1 MRLRQSKKVGFKMK
15 SSLPRSSYTSQLWR
29 SRWRARIAFVVI
41 VAFLVLQLGW
51 WLVFQKN
58 YIEQAM
64 LQTTVTWTR
73 EAQALQMLLDRT
85 PAEERAKLRES
96 LQLEYPHL
104 DLNAS
109 LVQVN
114 LENADAYRHKQ
125 MAYLRMFA
133 FEGPFFVLVILG
145 GLAVIAFSLR
155 SERELKRRQENFL
168 MAATH
173 EFRTP
178 ITTLRLL
185 IETSMYRELNREK
198 QLEYLSRME
207 LELRRLQ
214 DSSERVLATARLE
227 QGIHPKEIGMS
238 DLNVVVS
245 TQIQA
250 LQTAL
255 EARGA
260 SIKLELANTVLP
272 VAIDASAFG
281 IVLSNLLDNAV
292 KYSQDDEKPIAIK
305 LGTIQN
311 QAFVSIQDQ
320 GVGIDPKEVPN
331 IFDQFYRVGSELTRA
346 SRGLGLGLYLVKSIT
361 ELMDGRVSCEP
372 LAQGTRFTVRFPMQ
386 AKPAPAKILR
396 RSL

>member
-1 MRLRQSKKVGFKMK
+1 MK
-15 SSLPRSSYTSQLWR
+15 PALPASSHTSQLLR
-29 SRWRARIAFVVI
+29 SRWRVRIAFAVI
-41 VAFLVLQLGW
+41 VVFLVIQLGW
-51 WLVFQKN
+51 WLAFQKN
-58 YIEQAM
+58 YIETAM

-73 EAQALQMLLDRT
+73 EAQTLQMLLEAT
-85 PAEERAKLRES
+85 PVQERPKLRQS

-104 DLNAS
+104 NLNAT

-125 MAYLRMFA
+125 MGYLRMFA

-145 GLAVIAFSLR
+145 GLWVIALSLR

-185 IETSMYRELNREK
+185 IETSQYRELSREK

-214 DSSERVLATARLE
+214 DSSERVLSTARLE
-227 QGIHPKEIGMS
+227 QGIQAQDVRVE

-245 TQIQA
+245 TQLQA
-250 LQTAL
+250 LRTAL

-260 SIKLELANTVLP
+260 EITLELANRALP
-272 VAIDASAFG
+272 VSIDASAFG

-292 KYSQDDEKPIAIK
+292 KYSPNAAKPIVVK
-305 LGTIQN
+305 LGSN
-311 QAFVSIQDQ
+311 KNLAFVSVQDQ
-320 GVGIDPKEVPN
+320 GVGIDPNEVPHV
-331 IFDQFYRVGSELTRA
+331 FDQFYRVGNELTRV
-346 SRGLGLGLYLVKSIT
+346 SQGLGLGLYLVKAIS
-361 ELMDGRVSCEP
+361 ELMNGKVRLEA
-372 LAQGTRFTVRFPMQ
+372 LEQGTRFTVSFPIQIEKAALKM
-386 AKPAPAKILR
+386 LR

>member
-1 MRLRQSKKVGFKMK
+1 MK
-15 SSLPRSSYTSQLWR
+15 SRLPRSSYTSQLWR

-41 VAFLVLQLGW
+41 VTFLVLQLGW

-58 YIEQAM
+58 YIEQSM
-64 LQTTVTWTR
+64 LQTTVTWAR
-73 EAQALQMLLDRT
+73 EAQAVQALLDKT
-85 PAEERAKLRES
+85 PVEERAKLRES

-125 MAYLRMFA
+125 MGYLRMFA

-145 GLAVIAFSLR
+145 GLWIIALSLR
-155 SERELKRRQENFL
+155 SDRELKRRQENFL

-185 IETSMYRELNREK
+185 IETSIYRELNREK

-214 DSSERVLATARLE
+214 DCSERVLATARLE
-227 QGIHPKEIGMS
+227 QGIHPTEIGS
-238 DLNVVVS
+238 TDLNMTVS
-245 TQIQA
+245 SQ
-250 LQTAL
+250 LQSLRPAL

-260 SIKLELANTVLP
+260 IVKFELVNMTLPISIDE
-272 VAIDASAFG
+272 SAFG

-292 KYSQDDEKPIAIK
+292 KYSPNDVKPITIK
-305 LGTIQN
+305 LGSNRN
-311 QAFVSIQDQ
+311 QAFVFVEDQ
-320 GVGIDPKEVPN
+320 GVGIDPGEVPH
-331 IFDQFYRVGSELTRA
+331 IFDQFYRVGSELTRVA
-346 SRGLGLGLYLVKSIT
+346 RGLGLGLYLVKSIT
-361 ELMDGRVSCEP
+361 ELMGGRVQCEP
-372 LAQGTRFTVRFPMQ
+372 LPQGTRFTVSFPMQ
-386 AKPAPAKILR
+386 IQKEPAKILR

>member
-1 MRLRQSKKVGFKMK
+1 MK
-15 SSLPRSSYTSQLWR
+15 SRLPRSSYSSQLWR

-58 YIEQAM
+58 YIETSM
-64 LQTTVTWTR
+64 LQTTVTWAR
-73 EAQALQMLLDRT
+73 EAQALQMLLDKT
-85 PAEERAKLRES
+85 PREERAKLRQS

-104 DLNAS
+104 DLNS
-109 LVQVN
+109 NLVQVN
-114 LENADAYRHKQ
+114 LENAEAYRHKQ
-125 MAYLRMFA
+125 MGYLRMFA

-185 IETSMYRELNREK
+185 IETSMYRELSREK

-227 QGIHPKEIGMS
+227 QGIHPKEIGIS

-245 TQIQA
+245 TQLQS

-260 SIKLELANTVLP
+260 TIKLELADTVLP

-281 IVLSNLLDNAV
+281 IILSNLLDNAV
-292 KYSQDDEKPIAIK
+292 KYSQNDEKPITVK
-305 LGTIQN
+305 LGVLQN
-311 QAFVSIQDQ
+311 QAFVSVEDQ

-331 IFDQFYRVGSELTRA
+331 IFDQFYRVGSELTRV
-346 SRGLGLGLYLVKSIT
+346 SRGLGLGLYLVKSIS
-361 ELMDGRVSCEP
+361 ELMGGRVQVQA
-372 LAQGTRFTVRFPMQ
+372 LGHGTRFTVSFPIQ
-386 AKPAPAKILR
+386 LQQAPAKILR

>member
-1 MRLRQSKKVGFKMK
+1 MK
-15 SSLPRSSYTSQLWR
+15 SHLPRSSYTSQLWR

-41 VAFLVLQLGW
+41 VIFLVIQLGW

-58 YIEQAM
+58 YIETAM

-73 EAQALQMLLDRT
+73 EAQALQMLLEKT
-85 PAEERAKLRES
+85 SVIERPKLRQS

-114 LENADAYRHKQ
+114 LENAEAYRHKQ
-125 MAYLRMFA
+125 MGYLRMFA

-145 GLAVIAFSLR
+145 GLWVIAISLR

-185 IETSMYRELNREK
+185 IETSQYRDFNREK

-227 QGIHPKEIGMS
+227 QGIHPTEIGVT
-238 DLNVVVS
+238 DLNTTVS
-245 TQIQA
+245 IQ
-250 LQTAL
+250 LQSLQPAL

-260 SIKLELANTVLP
+260 SIKLELADMVLP
-272 VAIDASAFG
+272 VSIDESAFG

-292 KYSQDDEKPIAIK
+292 KYSPNAIKPIVVK
-305 LGTIQN
+305 LGIN
-311 QAFVSIQDQ
+311 KNLAFVSVEDQ
-320 GVGIDPKEVPN
+320 GVGIDPNEVPHV
-331 IFDQFYRVGSELTRA
+331 FDQFYRVGSELTRVA
-346 SRGLGLGLYLVKSIT
+346 RGLGLGLYLVKSIT
-361 ELMDGRVSCEP
+361 ELMDGRVLCEP
-372 LAQGTRFTVRFPMQ
+372 LEQGTRFTLRFPIQ
-386 AKPAPAKILR
+386 TQTAPVKILR
-396 RSL
+396 RSV